1 MHMHALCIYNFLVC
15 MMHITQ
21 NITHT
26 IPLHFQHHSKT
37 SNCEQNDTLVENAS
51 KFVLFLF
58 IL

>member
-1 MHMHALCIYNFLVC
+1 MHMHALFIYNFLVC

-37 SNCEQNDTLVENAS
+37 SNCEQYDTLVENAS
-51 KFVLFLF
+51 KCVLF
-58 IL
+58 